1 MSLVT
6 KALSDAVLTAMRAA
20 TDAEVMPR
28 WRSLSSDDIRTKA
41 GPWDLVTDA
50 DVLAERRL
58 TDALTSLIDI
68 PVVGEEATSVN
79 PSLLE
84 LVASAESCWL
94 VDPVDGTRNFVHGQ
108 EDFACMVALM
118 EGGRTQAAW
127 ITYPAVDREMHGAAG
142 VGTFIDGAR
151 VTAPVPPEPDVLRG
165 ALGARAFVTDP
176 EAVYAAAGTLGP
188 VRDIRFCAGW
198 DYLDMVE
205 GLKDYVLFTRTL
217 PWDHAPG
224 SLLVREAGLA
234 SLRPNGSEYLPGDG
248 GAGLLTAHPSVWEKI
263 AEAFAPAFTG

>member
-1 MSLVT
+1 MPLVT
-6 KALSDAVLTAMRAA
+6 QALSDAVLAAIREA

-58 TDALTSLIDI
+58 TASLTSLLDI
-68 PVVGEEATSVN
+68 PVVGEEATAAS
-79 PSLLE
+79 PELLE
-84 LVASAESCWL
+84 LVAAAEACWV

-108 EDFACMVALM
+108 EDFACMVALI
-118 EGGRTQAAW
+118 EGGRAQGAW
-127 ITYPAVDREMHGAAG
+127 ITYPAVDREMHGALG
-142 VGTFIDGAR
+142 VGTFIDGKRA
-151 VTAPVPPEPDVLRG
+151 TAPEPADASALRG
-165 ALGARAFVTDP
+165 ALGARAFVRDV
-176 EAVYAAAGTLGP
+176 EGVYAAARTLGP
-188 VRDIRFCAGW
+188 VEDIRFCAGW

-234 SLRPNGSEYLPGDG
+234 SARPNGDEYLPGDG
-248 GAGLLTAHPSVWEKI
+248 KPGLLTAHPSVWGRVS
-263 AEAFAPAFTG
+263 EALLPAL